1 MCFNDDCVHTDLQS
15 SILLRLKCRKTNRD
29 TFPRKIRFT
38 HKNIHLD
45 IRNDVRISE
54 VHRGFYISFAK
65 TRDELMRTS
74 NTKSSKQFAKPDI
87 PGLCIVPLTRVV
99 NLIRYPRRENR
110 NRQSRQR
117 ICGSRDT
124 N

>member
-1 MCFNDDCVHTDLQS
+1 MCAYAKYIAH
-15 SILLRLKCRKTNRD
+15 
-29 TFPRKIRFT
+29 
-38 HKNIHLD
+38 
-45 IRNDVRISE
+45 
-54 VHRGFYISFAK
+54 FYISFAK
-65 TRDELMRTS
+65 ARDKQMHKS
-74 NTKSSKQFAKPDI
+74 NIKSSKQFAKPDI

-117 ICGSRDT
+117 ICGSCDT